1 MLKAGDRI
9 GDWIIE
15 SPLGEGGMG
24 AVFRVHSALSER
36 VDAALKVMKP
46 SLEPDARARF
56 VREAEALSALRHPAI
71 VRVMGFSEDTRRGL
85 LYLVMELAEGET
97 LKRRLE
103 RGPMTLPEA
112 LATFVP
118 LAGALERAHAEGI
131 SHRDLKP
138 SNIVLTPDGPCL
150 VDFGIAAAAQS
161 GELTGKGHLG
171 TLSYLPP
178 EVFRGERAE
187 PRGIDVYGL
196 GLLLNEALTG
206 VHPFPMEAGLT
217 PAAAL
222 ATVGMRKLQQPAL
235 DPGEAVPERLR
246 KLVRAATSPDPRTR
260 PDMALMHRILASLL
274 ERRGGAAAPA
284 AAEAESPRVP
294 AWSPPPDRTM
304 RVPDP
309 VSTVGGGTGSTT
321 SSHVRRRFRERRRSV
336 IVAWV
341 ASMVAAALLAALII
355 LMAHGPGRTIES
367 LRPESSPLPAAS
379 PARATGAGVAPIRV
393 ISPRVAP
400 SPALLPS
407 PTAVPSVPTPPPTTR
422 PTPAP
427 SPTPTTRPSPAPSP
441 TPTTRPS
448 PPPSPTPS
456 TRPSPAPSPARPAT
470 EPTSPRPIPSP
481 RASAS
486 TSAPTPRPSAPAP
499 HPSPVA
505 TPLPA
510 EAAPEPT
517 PTPSPSPSPSPP
529 R

>member
-46 SLEPDARARF
+46 SLEPDARTRF

-103 RGPMTLPEA
+103 HGPMPLPEA

-118 LAGALERAHAEGI
+118 LAGGLEHAHRAGI

-138 SNIVLTPDGPCL
+138 SNIILTLDGPLL
-150 VDFGIAAAAQS
+150 VDFGIAAAEQS

-187 PRGIDVYGL
+187 PRKIDVYGY

-206 VHPFPMEAGLT
+206 VHPFPIESGLT

-235 DPGEAVPERLR
+235 DPGEGAPEPLR
-246 KLVRAATSPDPRTR
+246 DLIRRATAPDPGQR
-260 PDMALMHRILASLL
+260 PDMGEMRRALASLV
-274 ERRGGAAAPA
+274 ERRGGAAAVATA
-284 AAEAESPRVP
+284 AAAPARVP
-294 AWSPPPDRTM
+294 AWSPPPDATM

-309 VSTVGGGTGSTT
+309 VRPGAVTSSSHTT
-321 SSHVRRRFRERRRSV
+321 SHSRRRFRERRRSV
-336 IVAWV
+336 IVAWA
-341 ASMVAAALLAALII
+341 ASVIAAALLTALII
-355 LMAHGPGRTIES
+355 LMVRGPRGREES
-367 LRPESSPLPAAS
+367 LSPEGTASPSAS
-379 PARATGAGVAPIRV
+379 PARARSAGPDIKPVAPTSARAPSAPPASITTTTTIATTTMATPAPPAAQAPPPRA
-393 ISPRVAP
+393 IPSPRPARP
-400 SPALLPS
+400 SPHPS
-407 PTAVPSVPTPPPTTR
+407 PSATPPPTG
-422 PTPAP
+422 PT
-427 SPTPTTRPSPAPSP
+427 
-441 TPTTRPS
+441 
-448 PPPSPTPS
+448 
-456 TRPSPAPSPARPAT
+456 
-470 EPTSPRPIPSP
+470 
-481 RASAS
+481 
-486 TSAPTPRPSAPAP
+486 
-499 HPSPVA
+499 
-505 TPLPA
+505 
-510 EAAPEPT
+510 PEPT
-517 PTPSPSPSPSPP
+517 PTPVPSPLPSPP
-529 R
+529 G

>member
-1 MLKAGDRI
+1 MLRAGDRI

-71 VRVMGFSEDTRRGL
+71 VRVMAFSEDTRRGL

-118 LAGALERAHAEGI
+118 LAGGLEHAHAEGI

-138 SNIVLTPDGPCL
+138 SNIILTPDGPLL

-161 GELTGKGHLG
+161 GDLTGKGHLG

-206 VHPFPMEAGLT
+206 IHPFPMESGLT

-235 DPGEAVPERLR
+235 DPGEPVPEPLR
-246 KLVRAATSPDPRTR
+246 KLIRAATSPDPRTR

-274 ERRGGAAAPA
+274 ERRGGAAAPVA
-284 AAEAESPRVP
+284 AGAESPRVP
-294 AWSPPPDRTM
+294 GWSPPPDRTM

-321 SSHVRRRFRERRRSV
+321 SHQRRRFRERRRSV

-355 LMAHGPGRTIES
+355 LLVHGPRGTNES
-367 LRPESSPLPAAS
+367 LRPESPPSPSPLAAS
-379 PARATGAGVAPIRV
+379 PRRATGTTVAPAR
-393 ISPRVAP
+393 
-400 SPALLPS
+400 LPS
-407 PTAVPSVPTPPPTTR
+407 PRATPSVAPVPT
-422 PTPAP
+422 
-427 SPTPTTRPSPAPSP
+427 PTPTTRPSPAPSP
-441 TPTTRPS
+441 TPTTHPS
-448 PPPSPTPS
+448 P
-456 TRPSPAPSPARPAT
+456 
-470 EPTSPRPIPSP
+470 
-481 RASAS
+481 SA
-486 TSAPTPRPSAPAP
+486 SAPATRPPTPTP
-499 HPSPVA
+499 HPSPLA
-505 TPLPA
+505 TPPPA

-517 PTPSPSPSPSPP
+517 PTPSPSPRSSPSPSPP

>member
-71 VRVMGFSEDTRRGL
+71 VRVMAFSEDSRRGL

-118 LAGALERAHAEGI
+118 LAGGLEHAHAAGI

-138 SNIVLTPDGPCL
+138 SNIILTPDGPLL

-161 GELTGKGHLG
+161 GDLTGKGHLG

-235 DPGEAVPERLR
+235 DPGEPVPERLR

-284 AAEAESPRVP
+284 AAEAEPPRVP
-294 AWSPPPDRTM
+294 AWSPAPDRTM

-321 SSHVRRRFRERRRSV
+321 SSRVRRRFRERRRSV

-355 LMAHGPGRTIES
+355 LMARGPRGTNES
-367 LRPESSPLPAAS
+367 LRPETSPSPSPLAAS
-379 PARATGAGVAPIRV
+379 PRRATGSTVAPARLA
-393 ISPRVAP
+393 SPRATPSVAP
-400 SPALLPS
+400 
-407 PTAVPSVPTPPPTTR
+407 VPT
-422 PTPAP
+422 
-427 SPTPTTRPSPAPSP
+427 PTPTTRPSPAPTAHPSPSASAPATRPP
-441 TPTTRPS
+441 TPT
-448 PPPSPTPS
+448 
-456 TRPSPAPSPARPAT
+456 
-470 EPTSPRPIPSP
+470 
-481 RASAS
+481 
-486 TSAPTPRPSAPAP
+486 P
-499 HPSPVA
+499 HPSPLV
-505 TPLPA
+505 TPPPA

-517 PTPSPSPSPSPP
+517 PTPSPSPRSSPSPSPP

>member
-103 RGPMTLPEA
+103 RGPMALPEA

-118 LAGALERAHAEGI
+118 LAGGLEHAHAEGI

-206 VHPFPMEAGLT
+206 VHPFPLEAGLT

-235 DPGEAVPERLR
+235 DPGEAAPEPLR
-246 KLVRAATSPDPRTR
+246 KLIRAATSPEPRTR

-284 AAEAESPRVP
+284 AAGAESPRVP

-309 VSTVGGGTGSTT
+309 ITPIGSRMGSTT

-355 LMAHGPGRTIES
+355 LLAHGPRETNES
-367 LRPESSPLPAAS
+367 LRPESSPSPLPLAAS
-379 PARATGAGVAPIRV
+379 PRRATGSTVAPAR
-393 ISPRVAP
+393 
-400 SPALLPS
+400 LPS
-407 PTAVPSVPTPPPTTR
+407 PRATPSVTPVPSPLPSAPPSPVPSPRAT
-422 PTPAP
+422 
-427 SPTPTTRPSPAPSP
+427 PTPTARPSPAPSP
-441 TPTTRPS
+441 TPTAH
-448 PPPSPTPS
+448 
-456 TRPSPAPSPARPAT
+456 PSPASSPVRPAADAV
-470 EPTSPRPIPSP
+470 SPRPVP
-481 RASAS
+481 
-486 TSAPTPRPSAPAP
+486 PTP

-505 TPLPA
+505 TPPPA

-517 PTPSPSPSPSPP
+517 PTPSPSPP

>member
-71 VRVMGFSEDTRRGL
+71 VRVMAFSEDTRRGL

-118 LAGALERAHAEGI
+118 LAGGLEHAHAEGI

-138 SNIVLTPDGPCL
+138 SNIILTPDGPLL

-161 GELTGKGHLG
+161 GDLTGKGHLG

-355 LMAHGPGRTIES
+355 LMVRGPRGTNES
-367 LRPESSPLPAAS
+367 LRPESSPSPSPLAAS
-379 PARATGAGVAPIRV
+379 PRRATGSTVAPARLA
-393 ISPRVAP
+393 SPRATPSVAP
-400 SPALLPS
+400 
-407 PTAVPSVPTPPPTTR
+407 VPT
-422 PTPAP
+422 
-427 SPTPTTRPSPAPSP
+427 PTPTTRPSPAPSP
-441 TPTTRPS
+441 TPTAHPS
-448 PPPSPTPS
+448 P
-456 TRPSPAPSPARPAT
+456 
-470 EPTSPRPIPSP
+470 
-481 RASAS
+481 SA
-486 TSAPTPRPSAPAP
+486 SAPATRPPTPTP
-499 HPSPVA
+499 HPSPLVTA
-505 TPLPA
+505 PPA

-517 PTPSPSPSPSPP
+517 PTPSPSPRSSPSPSPP

>member
-85 LYLVMELAEGET
+85 LYLVMELAEGGT

-103 RGPMTLPEA
+103 RGPMPLPEA

-118 LAGALERAHAEGI
+118 LAGGLEHAHAEGI

-138 SNIVLTPDGPCL
+138 SNIILTSEGPCL

-161 GELTGKGHLG
+161 GDLTGKGHLG

-235 DPGEAVPERLR
+235 DPGEAVPEPLR
-246 KLVRAATSPDPRTR
+246 KLVLAATSPDPRTR

-274 ERRGGAAAPA
+274 ERRGGAAPPTA
-284 AAEAESPRVP
+284 AGAGSPRVA
-294 AWSPPPDRTM
+294 AWSPPPDATM

-309 VSTVGGGTGSTT
+309 VSTVGGGTSRTGSTT
-321 SSHVRRRFRERRRSV
+321 SHVRRRFRERRRSV

-355 LMAHGPGRTIES
+355 LMVRGPHGTDQS
-367 LRPESSPLPAAS
+367 LRPESSPSPAAS
-379 PARATGAGVAPIRV
+379 PGRAMGAGVAPIRV
-393 ISPRVAP
+393 ISPRVAA
-400 SPALLPS
+400 SPRA
-407 PTAVPSVPTPPPTTR
+407 
-422 PTPAP
+422 TPATTTT
-427 SPTPTTRPSPAPSP
+427 PTPTPRPVATPVEPAVAPAPPRPVPSPHASVPAAS
-441 TPTTRPS
+441 PTTRPS
-448 PPPSPTPS
+448 PP
-456 TRPSPAPSPARPAT
+456 APR
-470 EPTSPRPIPSP
+470 
-481 RASAS
+481 
-486 TSAPTPRPSAPAP
+486 
-499 HPSPVA
+499 PSPVA
-505 TPLPA
+505 TPIEPSPPA
-510 EAAPEPT
+510 EPT
-517 PTPSPSPSPSPP
+517 PAPSPRPSPP
-529 R
+529 GNDR